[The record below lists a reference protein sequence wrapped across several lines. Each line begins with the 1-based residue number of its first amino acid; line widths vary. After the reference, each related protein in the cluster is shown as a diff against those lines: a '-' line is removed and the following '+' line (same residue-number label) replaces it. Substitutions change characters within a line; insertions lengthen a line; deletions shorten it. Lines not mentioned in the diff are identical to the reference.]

1 MTDKSITDLHFIN
14 SQEGWAVTPQRRNGG
29 YILHTVDG
37 GEYWKTLAKT
47 NQSGVAIHFVDSQSG
62 WVLMGNGVSLTTAD
76 GGLTW
81 KRRTS
86 NIDGRIRRVKFHD
99 HTHAW
104 GIGGGGAVLTTRD
117 QGRSWER
124 LQLEEEEEEDEGEAD
139 WFDMLLGERDVP
151 AQPAGEADSSVLP
164 ENRFQNDEDFA
175 GNFQQRRQDQRLRP
189 GRFSQDEALAK
200 ANENAEPTTQNQ
212 EIRNERIGSGR
223 PRGGRRGR
231 GFGRGGGA
239 ARFVKTAHFLN
250 DQKGWVVGN
259 DAHIHHTTNGGQTW
273 ERQLG
278 SRSLDNLRDVLF
290 LSGQQGWVAGENGF
304 LIETQDGG
312 KTWQTLQVGTQ
323 QTLVGVHFPS
333 LDPKWGWSMQRDGT
347 VLYTTDGIKWSSGQT
362 PMRPP
367 VYEEDFPIPFAI
379 NDVAFGK
386 FSEGWAVGRDGQIIH
401 NQDGG
406 PIWTAQRTS
415 TNANLINVEMKFAPL
430 GWAVGDAGIVQR
442 TINGGEYWRH
452 HETDTGY
459 SLNAV
464 SFITKR
470 KGWAVGR
477 YGIVLRTTDG
487 GFEWEAIPSNVTQ
500 ELYNICVLSEQEI
513 YAVGATGTI
522 IHSMDGGD
530 TWEQEHT
537 DIAND
542 LYAIVKAENNN
553 ELWIVGQWG
562 VILRREIDSIQ
573 MSIRKTGEIPEDKS

>member
-1 MTDKSITDLHFIN
+1 M
-14 SQEGWAVTPQRRNGG
+14 
-29 YILHTVDG
+29 
-37 GEYWKTLAKT
+37 
-47 NQSGVAIHFVDSQSG
+47 
-62 WVLMGNGVSLTTAD
+62 
-76 GGLTW
+76 
-81 KRRTS
+81 
-86 NIDGRIRRVKFHD
+86 DGRIRQIKFRD

-104 GIGGGGAVLTTRD
+104 GIGGGGAVLITSD
-117 QGRSWER
+117 QGKNWER
-124 LQLEEEEEEDEGEAD
+124 LQLTKEEEDSIETD
-139 WFDMLLGERDVP
+139 WFDELLGEIGVP
-151 AQPAGEADSSVLP
+151 AQPVDGTDSTVLP
-164 ENRFQNDEDFA
+164 ADRFQNDEDFA
-175 GNFQQRRQDQRLRP
+175 ENFQQQRQDQRLRP
-189 GRFSQDEALAK
+189 GRFAQDEALSK
-200 ANENAEPTTQNQ
+200 AGENAESITQN
-212 EIRNERIGSGR
+212 EGVRNEKDAPVQ
-223 PRGGRRGR
+223 PRRERRRR
-231 GFGRGGGA
+231 GFGGRQGA
-239 ARFVKTAHFLN
+239 TQFVKTAHFLN
-250 DQKGWVVGN
+250 DQRGWVVGN
-259 DAHIHHTTNGGQTW
+259 DAHIHYTTDGGQTW

-278 SRSLDNLRDVLF
+278 GRSLDNLRDVLF
-290 LSGQQGWVAGENGF
+290 LSGQQGWVAGENGL

-312 KTWQTLQVGTQ
+312 KTWQTLQIGTQ

-347 VLYTTDGIKWSSGQT
+347 VLYTTDGIKWSAGQT

-367 VYEEDFPIPFAI
+367 VYEEDFPIPFTI

-415 TNANLINVEMKFAPL
+415 TSANLIDVEMKFAPL
-430 GWAVGDAGIVQR
+430 GWAVGNAGIVQR

-464 SFITKR
+464 AFVTKR

-500 ELYNICVLSEQEI
+500 ELYGICVLSEKEI
-513 YAVGATGTI
+513 YAVGAAGTI
-522 IHSMDGGD
+522 IYSMDGGD

-542 LYAIVKAENNN
+542 LYAIIKAENID
-553 ELWIVGQWG
+553 ELWVVGQWG
-562 VILRREIDSIQ
+562 TILRREIGSTQ
-573 MSIRKTGEIPEDKS
+573 MSSRQTGKRPEDKS